1 MNESLDTSF
10 CNGRGFVLRDYGD
23 GCRCFCLIPFPCL
36 LGSGDLHG
44 CASEA
49 RKGGGVYERDA
60 VIGARGLGMKW
71 EFGGLNPCCWLYL
84 AVVDPLI
91 DPDSEHV
98 VPVSIFNPSLRV
110 PLSSLFS
117 HCLAPPV
124 SLL

>member
-1 MNESLDTSF
+1 METDVVAFALSLSLAF
-10 CNGRGFVLRDYGD
+10 LAQVIFMVVLPRLE
-23 GCRCFCLIPFPCL
+23 R
-36 LGSGDLHG
+36 
-44 CASEA
+44 
-49 RKGGGVYERDA
+49 GGGVYERDA